1 MKIKLIAT
9 HNGRR
14 TVIPLKATVAVVGRA
29 HGNAVRIP
37 SAEVSRRHC
46 RLVVK
51 DGGVSVE
58 DMDSVNGT
66 FLNGKKLSS
75 AQPVYPGDKID
86 IGPVSFIV
94 EYEPSGKARGNMAP
108 KEPSAD
114 LLEALADGDVMD
126 AESIEDLPELE
137 VMDSLPRRPGTNDLD
152 LELEPSRP
160 NTDALEPLAADF
172 DFDATPWR
180 MPDGGD
186 LRDLLEEMNDEPT
199 RPAKSKKRR
208 DN

>member
-46 RLVVK
+46 RLIVK

-75 AQPVYPGDKID
+75 TQPVYPGDKID
-86 IGPVSFIV
+86 IGPVSFTV
-94 EYEPSGKARGNMAP
+94 EYELSSKGRGNMIP

-114 LLEALADGDVMD
+114 LLEALADGDVMG
-126 AESIEDLPELE
+126 AESFEDLPELE
-137 VMDSLPRRPGTNDLD
+137 VMDSLPRRSELD
-152 LELEPSRP
+152 DVELEPSRP
-160 NTDALEPLAADF
+160 NTDPLESLDASGF

-186 LRDLLEEMNDEPT
+186 LRDLLEEMNDEPAK
-199 RPAKSKKRR
+199 PAKSKKPRA
-208 DN
+208 D